1 MPRKRQPVSESSLGV
16 ASRCRQFRMAPAL
29 SCLRDTRCFVDEVAR
44 DAGLSD
50 ARSYDLKVAV
60 CEAAANAVEHAGGLE
75 QPVEICARLHADR
88 LQIEVVGRGE
98 FVVRA
103 DPETERVHRGHGL
116 ALMVALCD
124 EVCIRRRGDGGTSV
138 TLTMFFSR

>member
-1 MPRKRQPVSESSLGV
+1 
-16 ASRCRQFRMAPAL
+16 MAPAL
-29 SCLRDTRCFVDEVAR
+29 SCLRDTRCFVGEVAR

-60 CEAAANAVEHAGGLE
+60 CEAAANAVEHAGGSE